1 MTHIILAPVEVARL
15 LRLEFAAR
23 HGGSLLSV
31 HARPT
36 TSLGNLLGV
45 GKRPRGVL
53 TREAYALD
61 EMDAMRLTEANSSE
75 ALQMRVSGGEPLVTR
90 SAADGDPVFASK
102 RH

>member
-1 MTHIILAPVEVARL
+1 MDDVTHIILAPVVAR

-23 HGGSLLSV
+23 MVDRSF
-31 HARPT
+31 RPRASYDVT
-36 TSLGNLLGV
+36 RACLGV

-75 ALQMRVSGGEPLVTR
+75 ALRTRVSGSEPLVTR